1 MNEFLNFVTYFSEG
15 IVRNEP
21 VPFLDS
27 LRRDNRCRDRIQ
39 KTTPPCVRSAG
50 PKWSMLRS
58 PRIRSSAPCNAIL
71 LSVTR
76 ANARALTCCRAHLR
90 PRCTQGHCRT
100 EGILSGRSTNPERT
114 QTRPAHTRTSA
125 WGHQVWP
132 GRARA
137 LMYRGGPDRHRR
149 WSSCSKH
156 LWAATGLSA
165 DN

>member
-1 MNEFLNFVTYFSEG
+1 MNEFLNFVTYFSES
-15 IVRNEP
+15 IFEMNP
-21 VPFLDS
+21 VLFGQV
-27 LRRDNRCRDRIQ
+27 LRRDDRCRDRIQ
-39 KTTPPCVRSAG
+39 KTTPQCARSAE
-50 PKWSMLRS
+50 PKWSTLRS
-58 PRIRSSAPCNAIL
+58 RRIRSPATCNAIL

-76 ANARALTCCRAHLR
+76 ANVRALTCCQVRLR
-90 PRCTQGHCRT
+90 RDAQGRCRT
-100 EGILSGRSTNPERT
+100 EGILSGRSTNTERT